1 MSVRQ
6 SQHPPP
12 IMTKT
17 HHPSG
22 IPEPPKSST
31 FQKVQH
37 IRQQQQQ
44 RQQVSTPQQQQQAQ
58 QQQKR
63 LQQQQDQTSGELSPD
78 EITPPDADFI
88 LLILDYLRDL
98 RRSYKNPED
107 MLKAEGIKADYIT
120 IAIYCLSRSFASS
133 LSHPYNDPWMKANM
147 EEALSRN
154 NTRNPNAPVDVSEF
168 PSLGQMTDEILL
180 APNLVDGATDGDGVA
195 VTDENAMVVKSG
207 EEEKKQNDEGNMNS
221 IEDVSYE
228 YDDTHASN
236 AHRFYL
242 LQGLASGPN
251 VKGPLSLVDL
261 ATAGLDSLGSRS
273 RIDAERDMIS
283 HPLFEQFLQAVR
295 SKGFFKDSE
304 ENETPKDDPEE
315 EMQRQIRQR
324 KVYEERFGKVVA
336 KFRSKLASKAQ
347 LEVSGNETGSVISA
361 NTAEWH
367 QHRRN
372 RRVDEFKFVRGSDT
386 MKTEEQPTPRDNQ
399 SLQQVP
405 SHLTPR
411 AYSNVPES
419 PLSAATGFVN
429 NPLDI
434 EEAERVKSV
443 GNSHMQKK
451 EYQQAAIC
459 YTKAL
464 KLSPAGPNSHV
475 YYSNRAAAL
484 LSMKKFH
491 EAILDSERSLSLK
504 PNYGKAHARLGLAHF
519 LLGDYKHAMEAYTV
533 ALKYEPNNK
542 GAQSYLE
549 KAAKRLAAS
558 EGKGGISD
566 TDKDNVPISS
576 SFSVVTECEKETRSN
591 TGTTPSEGTRA
602 L

>member
-1 MSVRQ
+1 MRQ
-6 SQHPPP
+6 
-12 IMTKT
+12 
-17 HHPSG
+17 
-22 IPEPPKSST
+22 
-31 FQKVQH
+31 FQQPATNH
-37 IRQQQQQ
+37 NEEQTQQQESSD
-44 RQQVSTPQQQQQAQ
+44 VPFE
-58 QQQKR
+58 
-63 LQQQQDQTSGELSPD
+63 DV
-78 EITPPDADFI
+78 TPPDAEFV

-133 LSHPYNDPWMKANM
+133 LSHPYNDPWMKQNM
-147 EEALSRN
+147 EEAMSRN
-154 NTRNPNAPVDVSEF
+154 SRNPNAPCDLSTF
-168 PSLGQMTDEILL
+168 PSLQEMTDEVLL
-180 APNLVDGATDGDGVA
+180 SSTVLGPAGVA
-195 VTDENAMVVKSG
+195 NGDIIKAS
-207 EEEKKQNDEGNMNS
+207 EEEKKQNDEANS
-221 IEDVSYE
+221 HEIVSYE
-228 YDDTHASN
+228 YDDTHPSN

-242 LQGLASGPN
+242 LQGLASGPTL
-251 VKGPLSLVDL
+251 KGPLSLVDL
-261 ATAGLDSLGSRS
+261 ATAGIDGLGART

-347 LEVSGNETGSVISA
+347 LEVGTETGSVISA

-367 QHRRN
+367 QHRRH
-372 RRVDEFKFVRGSDT
+372 RRVDEFKHARGSDS
-386 MKTEEQPTPRDNQ
+386 MKTEERPRQPHM
-399 SLQQVP
+399 LQQVP

-411 AYSNVPES
+411 AHSNVPES
-419 PLSAATGFVN
+419 PLSTATGFMQ
-429 NPLDI
+429 NPADI

-464 KLSPAGPNSHV
+464 KLSPSGPNSHV

-484 LSMKKFH
+484 LSMKRFN
-491 EAILDSERSLSLK
+491 EAILDSERSLALK
-504 PNYGKAHARLGLAHF
+504 PDYGKAHARLGLAHF
-519 LLGDYKHAMEAYTV
+519 LLGDYRHAMEAYTV
-533 ALKYEPNNK
+533 ALEYEPNNK

-558 EGKGGISD
+558 DGKGS
-566 TDKDNVPISS
+566 DKDQIPISS
-576 SFSVVTECEKETRSN
+576 SFSVVTEWDKAERSRGTNPSDSSQAGKTIPPETRRR
-591 TGTTPSEGTRA
+591 EV
-602 L
+602 